1 MQVTESS
8 ILRMIICNGNDN
20 DNDNDNDNGEVGE
33 VGDRGECDL

>member
-20 DNDNDNDNGEVGE
+20 DNDNDNGEVGE